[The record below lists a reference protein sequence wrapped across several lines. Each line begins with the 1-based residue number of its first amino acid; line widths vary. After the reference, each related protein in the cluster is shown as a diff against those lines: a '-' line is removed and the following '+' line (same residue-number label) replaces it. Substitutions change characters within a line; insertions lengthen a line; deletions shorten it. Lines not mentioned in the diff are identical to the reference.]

1 MTAFIS
7 CRYVRFEGG
16 KKSREEASRSRGES
30 PAWNCRMTLDGTLFL
45 PMDLSLSIF
54 SIDTG
59 MDFEFYEISK
69 INLDFSEKKEKK
81 MGKFLDE

>member
-1 MTAFIS
+1 
-7 CRYVRFEGG
+7 
-16 KKSREEASRSRGES
+16 
-30 PAWNCRMTLDGTLFL
+30 MTLDGTLFL
-45 PMDLSLSIF
+45 PMDLSLSLSIF

-59 MDFEFYEISK
+59 IDFEFYEISK

>member
-59 MDFEFYEISK
+59 IDFEFYEISK
-69 INLDFSEKKEKK
+69 INLDFSEKKREEN
-81 MGKFLDE
+81 GKILG